1 MSTIICYSLLPR
13 LMTCV
18 VVAPT
23 PFVVRALKLTPEFLL
38 SGMFKS
44 SFAADLRE
52 ETLALSLEI

>member
-1 MSTIICYSLLPR
+1 
-13 LMTCV
+13 MTCV